1 MPKFSFSL
9 ILLLTALFFSA
20 CVKESKVEVDLI
32 VTDAKIHTLD
42 SDFSVVEALAIKNG
56 KVVAVGTE
64 ENIYKLY
71 QSSETTA
78 INGAYIYPGFNDA
91 HAHFVGYARGL
102 RKVNLMGTI
111 SWADALARVV
121 DFQNKYPSDYIIGRG
136 WDQNDWEDKSYPH
149 RSSLDSL
156 FPETPVYLSRIDGH
170 AAIINTAALRQAG
183 LTGDET
189 LVGGT
194 LLQDAEGFTGILIDN
209 ATDLIELPAMDVALQ
224 KEALLEAQANLFAK
238 GVTSLTD
245 AGLLAA
251 DIELLRSLY
260 ADASLQIR
268 VNAMVSDDSASL
280 AQYLKAPIET
290 PTLRVKSA
298 KFYLD
303 GALGSRGALLLAPY
317 SDDTINYG
325 LQLKEASYF
334 KMMADSLAQLGWQMC
349 IHGIG
354 DSANRLAIDIYSQA
368 LEGLD
373 DRRWRIEHAQ
383 IVHPADQKRMV
394 EAGIIPSIQPTHATS
409 DMYWAD
415 QRLGAERMKYAY
427 SSQSFLKLGVKLP
440 LGTDFPVE
448 AINPL
453 YTLRSAYLRVD
464 ANGFPPKGFRAEE
477 ALSFEDAIRGMTEW
491 GAYASF
497 EEKQKGTLEAGKYAD
512 FVIFD
517 KDLSTLSAQE
527 MSNLE
532 VQATYLN
539 GVEVYSR

>member
-1 MPKFSFSL
+1 ML
-9 ILLLTALFFSA
+9 IITRYLLLLTTFLGLFSCTKSQENA
-20 CVKESKVEVDLI
+20 DLI
-32 VTDAKIHTLD
+32 ITDAKIYSVD
-42 SDFSVVEALAIKNG
+42 ADFSVLEAMAIKDG
-56 KVVAVGTE
+56 KIVATG
-64 ENIYKLY
+64 
-71 QSSETTA
+71 SSEDILQSYTA
-78 INGAYIYPGFNDA
+78 TNTQSLKGAYIYPGFNDA

-102 RKVNLMGTI
+102 RKVNLMGTP

-136 WDQNDWEDKSYPH
+136 WDQNDWADKSYPH

-156 FPETPVYLSRIDGH
+156 FPETPVFLSRIDGH

-183 LTGDET
+183 LNGNET

-194 LLQDAEGFTGILIDN
+194 LLQDAQGFTGILIDN
-209 ATDLIELPAMDVALQ
+209 ATDLIKLPAMDIALQ

-251 DIELLRSLY
+251 DIELLQTLY
-260 ADASLQIR
+260 ADVSLQVRI
-268 VNAMVSDDSASL
+268 NAMVSDDPSSL
-280 AQYLKAPIET
+280 AKYLKAPIET

-317 SDDTINYG
+317 SDDSTNYG

-368 LEGLD
+368 LAGLE

-383 IVHPADQKRMV
+383 VVHPTDQKRMV
-394 EAGIIPSIQPTHATS
+394 AAGIIPSIQPTHATS
-409 DMYWAD
+409 DMYWAEERIGS
-415 QRLGAERMKYAY
+415 QRMQYAY
-427 SSQSFLKLGVKLP
+427 SAQSFLKLGAKLP

-448 AINPL
+448 DINPL
-453 YTLRSAYLRVD
+453 YTLRSAYLRQD
-464 ANGFPPKGFRAEE
+464 ADGYPPKGFRADE

-497 EEKQKGTLEAGKYAD
+497 EENKKGTLEAGKYAD

-527 MSNLE
+527 MSSLE

-539 GVEVYSR
+539 GQEVYRK

>member
-527 MSNLE
+527 MSSLE

>member
-1 MPKFSFSL
+1 M
-9 ILLLTALFFSA
+9 
-20 CVKESKVEVDLI
+20 EVDLI

-427 SSQSFLKLGVKLP
+427 SAQSFLKLGVKLP

-527 MSNLE
+527 MSSLE

>member
-260 ADASLQIR
+260 AHASLQIR

-394 EAGIIPSIQPTHATS
+394 EAGIIPSIQPTHA
-409 DMYWAD
+409 
-415 QRLGAERMKYAY
+415 Y

>member
-1 MPKFSFSL
+1 MRIITRYS
-9 ILLLTALFFSA
+9 LLLTIFLGLFS
-20 CVKESKVEVDLI
+20 CTKSQENVDLI
-32 VTDAKIHTLD
+32 ITDAKI
-42 SDFSVVEALAIKNG
+42 FSVDANFSVLEAMAIKDG
-56 KVVAVGTE
+56 KIVATG
-64 ENIYKLY
+64 
-71 QSSETTA
+71 SSEDIFQSYTA
-78 INGAYIYPGFNDA
+78 TNTQSLKGAYIYPGFNDA

-102 RKVNLMGTI
+102 RKVNLMGTR
-111 SWADALARVV
+111 SWSDALARVV

-136 WDQNDWEDKSYPH
+136 WDQNDWADKSYPH

-156 FPETPVYLSRIDGH
+156 FPETPVFLSRIDGH
-170 AAIINTAALRQAG
+170 AAIINTAALHQAG
-183 LTGDET
+183 LSGNET

-194 LLQDAEGFTGILIDN
+194 LLQDAQGFTGILIDN
-209 ATDLIELPAMDVALQ
+209 ATDLIELPAMDIALQ

-245 AGLLAA
+245 AGLLAT
-251 DIELLRSLY
+251 DIELLQSLY

-268 VNAMVSDDSASL
+268 INAMVSDDSSSL
-280 AQYLKAPIET
+280 AKLLMAAIET
-290 PTLRVKSA
+290 PNLRVKSA

-317 SDDTINYG
+317 SDDSTNYG

-368 LEGLD
+368 LAGLD

-383 IVHPADQKRMV
+383 IVHPSDQKRMV
-394 EAGIIPSIQPTHATS
+394 AAGIIPSIQPTHATS

-427 SSQSFLKLGVKLP
+427 SAQSFLKLGAKLP

-453 YTLRSAYLRVD
+453 YTLRSAYLRKD
-464 ANGFPPKGFRAEE
+464 ADGFPPKGFRAEE

-497 EEKQKGTLEAGKYAD
+497 EETKKGTLEAGKYAD

-527 MSNLE
+527 MSSLE

-539 GVEVYSR
+539 GQEVYRK

>member
-251 DIELLRSLY
+251 DIELLRSLD

-427 SSQSFLKLGVKLP
+427 SAQSFLKLGVKLP

>member
-1 MPKFSFSL
+1 LQSYTATNTQSL
-9 ILLLTALFFSA
+9 
-20 CVKESKVEVDLI
+20 K
-32 VTDAKIHTLD
+32 
-42 SDFSVVEALAIKNG
+42 
-56 KVVAVGTE
+56 
-64 ENIYKLY
+64 
-71 QSSETTA
+71 
-78 INGAYIYPGFNDA
+78 GAYIYPGFNDA

-102 RKVNLMGTI
+102 RKVNLMGTP

-136 WDQNDWEDKSYPH
+136 WDQNDWADKSYPH

-156 FPETPVYLSRIDGH
+156 FPETPVFLSRIDGH

-183 LTGDET
+183 LNGNET

-194 LLQDAEGFTGILIDN
+194 LLQDAQGFTGILIDN
-209 ATDLIELPAMDVALQ
+209 ATDLIKLPAMDIALQ

-251 DIELLRSLY
+251 DIELLQTLY
-260 ADASLQIR
+260 ADVSLQVRI
-268 VNAMVSDDSASL
+268 NAMVSDDPSSL
-280 AQYLKAPIET
+280 AKYLKAPIET

-317 SDDTINYG
+317 SDDSTNYG

-368 LEGLD
+368 LAGLE

-383 IVHPADQKRMV
+383 VVHPTDQKRMV
-394 EAGIIPSIQPTHATS
+394 AAGIIPSIQPTHATS
-409 DMYWAD
+409 DMYWAEERIGS
-415 QRLGAERMKYAY
+415 QRMQYAY
-427 SSQSFLKLGVKLP
+427 SAQSFLKLGAKLP

-448 AINPL
+448 DINPL
-453 YTLRSAYLRVD
+453 YTLRSAYLRQD
-464 ANGFPPKGFRAEE
+464 ADGYPPKGFRADE

-497 EEKQKGTLEAGKYAD
+497 EENKKGTLEAGKYAD

-527 MSNLE
+527 MSSLE

-539 GVEVYSR
+539 GQEVYRK

>member
-427 SSQSFLKLGVKLP
+427 SAQSFLKLGVKLP

>member
-427 SSQSFLKLGVKLP
+427 SAQSFLKLGVKLP

-527 MSNLE
+527 MSSLE

>member
-1 MPKFSFSL
+1 MRIIIRYL
-9 ILLLTALFFSA
+9 LLLTIFLGLFS
-20 CVKESKVEVDLI
+20 CRESKENVDLI
-32 VTDAKIHTLD
+32 ITDAKISSVD
-42 SDFSVVEALAIKNG
+42 AEFSVFEAMAIKDG
-56 KVVAVGTE
+56 KIVATGGSTE
-64 ENIYKLY
+64 IM
-71 QSSETTA
+71 QSFAATSTQSLK
-78 INGAYIYPGFNDA
+78 GAHVYPGFNDA

-102 RKVNLMGTI
+102 RKVNLMGTR

-194 LLQDAEGFTGILIDN
+194 LLQDTEGFTGILIDN
-209 ATDLIELPAMDVALQ
+209 ATDLVELPAMDVALQ

-251 DIELLRSLY
+251 DIELLQSLY
-260 ADASLQIR
+260 ADTSLQIR
-268 VNAMVSDDSASL
+268 VNAMVSDEPASL
-280 AQYLKAPIET
+280 AKYLKAPIET

-368 LEGLD
+368 LQGLD

-394 EAGIIPSIQPTHATS
+394 AAGIIPSIQPTHATS

-427 SSQSFLKLGVKLP
+427 SAQSFLKLGVKLP

-453 YTLRSAYLRVD
+453 YTLRSAYLRED
-464 ANGFPPKGFRAEE
+464 ADGFPPKGFRADE

-527 MSNLE
+527 LSSLE

-539 GVEVYSR
+539 GVEVYTR